1 MNDLNQPAIPAPPEA
16 KTEGEKLNYA
26 FGWFKALEYAREK
39 GASNQKMNLSR
50 QQILKLFE
58 IANHL
63 RNVEHFTVE
72 TDESSGIGVG
82 IIVSF
87 GLFSENDA
95 KVDITEVNKW

>member
-1 MNDLNQPAIPAPPEA
+1 MWQYEES
-16 KTEGEKLNYA
+16 KSVVSK
-26 FGWFKALEYAREK
+26 
-39 GASNQKMNLSR
+39 QKMNLSR

-82 IIVSF
+82 VVVSF
-87 GLFSENDA
+87 SLFSDDDA
-95 KVDITEVNKW
+95 KIDISDVKEW

>member
-1 MNDLNQPAIPAPPEA
+1 
-16 KTEGEKLNYA
+16 
-26 FGWFKALEYAREK
+26 
-39 GASNQKMNLSR
+39 MNLSR

-82 IIVSF
+82 VVVSF
-87 GLFSENDA
+87 SLFSDDDA
-95 KVDITEVNKW
+95 KIDISDVKEW